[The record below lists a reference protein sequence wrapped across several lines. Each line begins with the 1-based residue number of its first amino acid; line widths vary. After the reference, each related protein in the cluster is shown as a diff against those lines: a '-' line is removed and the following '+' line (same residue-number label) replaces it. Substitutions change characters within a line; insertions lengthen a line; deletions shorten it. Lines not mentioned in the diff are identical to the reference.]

1 MMFYGDLSGVRF
13 LGKRTPLFR
22 RYCSPISMN
31 LNPNRLYGILSVAC
45 GAGYGWL
52 YYSAISPHT
61 TSSFHSLEVC
71 LFKTATGIPCPSCGS
86 TRAVLALMAGN
97 VHEALLLNPFGFVI
111 ALVMLLAPVWICYD
125 LASKE
130 TTLFDFYCC
139 LETWVRKPA
148 IAFPL
153 VLLVI
158 INWIWNISKGL

>member
-1 MMFYGDLSGVRF
+1 MESG
-13 LGKRTPLFR
+13 LCLFC
-22 RYCSPISMN
+22 RYRLPISMN
-31 LNPNRLYGILSVAC
+31 LNPHRLYGILSVAC

-52 YYSAISPHT
+52 YYSTISHHGA
-61 TSSFHSLEVC
+61 SNLHSFEVC
-71 LFKTATGIPCPSCGS
+71 LFKAATGLPCPSCGS

-97 VHEALLLNPFGFVI
+97 AHEALLLNPFGFVI
-111 ALVMLLAPVWICYD
+111 AIVMLLAPVWICYD
-125 LASKE
+125 LLSKE

-139 LETWVRKPA
+139 LETWVRKPT